1 MKVRVVEIGANVWL
15 RTAIVLTMTCAFTFG
30 EDDKKSELFISSA
43 SNLVNGIVISE
54 LSVDENIEIL
64 ESEVENLN
72 SIYIEATLKY
82 KRSRKRARSPRTPI
96 LDGVGDDLEKVRL
109 MLDLQLRRE
118 ILKQRLIKL
127 DEQQSML
134 HGSLLDKPR
143 ICEDLDDVITKLKI
157 AKKVE
162 FVEYPY
168 SEREKSIGVGDGDV
182 AKKIAQIF
190 SSKHVSYDPRESA
203 DLHGSSTGGFSNY
216 ATLFIDDTFYVNL
229 LGEFIVNCE
238 NKSYTADS
246 DVELNIYKETEGAFA
261 KTPID

>member
-109 MLDLQLRRE
+109 MLDLQLRG
-118 ILKQRLIKL
+118 RL
-127 DEQQSML
+127 
-134 HGSLLDKPR
+134 
-143 ICEDLDDVITKLKI
+143 
-157 AKKVE
+157 
-162 FVEYPY
+162 
-168 SEREKSIGVGDGDV
+168 
-182 AKKIAQIF
+182 
-190 SSKHVSYDPRESA
+190 
-203 DLHGSSTGGFSNY
+203 
-216 ATLFIDDTFYVNL
+216 
-229 LGEFIVNCE
+229 
-238 NKSYTADS
+238 
-246 DVELNIYKETEGAFA
+246 
-261 KTPID
+261 